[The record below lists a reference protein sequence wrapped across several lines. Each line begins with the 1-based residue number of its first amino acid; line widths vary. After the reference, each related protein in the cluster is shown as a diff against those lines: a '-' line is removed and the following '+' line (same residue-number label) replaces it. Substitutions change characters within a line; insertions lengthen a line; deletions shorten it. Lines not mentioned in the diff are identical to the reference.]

1 MTEGAHDAHCVRA
14 GVRCSDFCFG
24 RSIAVDVRCEFVLE
38 TTIGSVCDAK
48 TEIRTP
54 DPSLIRFPRSILFVP
69 MPASNSGRATDGR
82 KKFREAA
89 KYAA

>member
-54 DPSLIRFPRSILFVP
+54 DPSADQHEIAKRVVRRDRGLPRSDKRCRPRFDCLE
-69 MPASNSGRATDGR
+69 T
-82 KKFREAA
+82 
-89 KYAA
+89 